1 MMWGFSP
8 SFDIQDELDN
18 CPPSIQKAATVNV
31 LLVGVGDLRHVLR
44 TIAQSY
50 RHRSNRHLNMHV
62 LESSLEATARQLL
75 LLNLA
80 LEPAD
85 VLNPLQ
91 KARMFLEIHGNTLV
105 RPNTQQYIRQK
116 ASQLI
121 YMVTDHI
128 YLKNRLPM
136 VSLENLKYKE
146 KDCMEATYKFWKNS
160 TIDYFDITKL
170 WDLRLRAHLGQ
181 RYDSRDNVFDWDYH
195 MKLSY
200 SAEHGLPVTHQEYL
214 NWRQT
219 GVAFRWMNSAECTDV
234 NLTMATGVVSEP
246 NQRPT
251 QFSGDMLTGP
261 FISFG
266 VDCEDPEMLKKCNN
280 KFVRTATEVSE
291 HNVTRLM
298 YELSFKKSYDFEDGF
313 VDDWGAVYMT
323 SPTPSR
329 MSSARSISREDS
341 GYFRSPAREE
351 YSSLIV
357 DDMEV
362 VFLSPT
368 TLDEDRPSS
377 KFRGTFNVII
387 LGHSVVPDMVTQSL
401 LSLAADDALFL
412 IEGKKYVVGPR
423 RCDLKDYKEN
433 FIEHIKDLQL
443 DPLPYTTEYDPI
455 TDGIMRYLF
464 NRRNV
469 Q

>member
-1 MMWGFSP
+1 MWGFSP
-8 SFDIQDELDN
+8 SFDIQDELDLG
-18 CPPSIQKAATVNV
+18 PPCIKKASNVNV

-44 TIAQSY
+44 TIARSY
-50 RHRSNRHLNMHV
+50 RHPNNRRINMHV

-75 LLNLA
+75 QLNLA

-85 VLNPLQ
+85 VMNPLQ

-105 RPNTQQYIRQK
+105 RPNTLQYIKLK
-116 ASQLI
+116 ACQMI
-121 YMVTDHI
+121 YMVTDHV

-146 KDCMEATYKFWKNS
+146 KDFMEATYKFWKNS

-170 WDLRLRAHLGQ
+170 WDMRLRSYLGQ

-195 MKLSY
+195 MKLSS

-214 NWRQT
+214 NWRET
-219 GVAFRWMNSAECTDV
+219 GVAFRWLNSAECTDV
-234 NLTMATGVVSEP
+234 NMTMATGIISDP
-246 NQRPT
+246 NQKSS
-251 QFSGDMLTGP
+251 QFLGDMLTGP

-266 VDCEDPEMLKKCNN
+266 VESEDAEILKKCNN
-280 KFVRTATEVSE
+280 KYIHSASAVSE
-291 HNVTRLM
+291 HNVTRIM
-298 YELSFKKSYDFEDGF
+298 FELAFKKPYDFEEGF
-313 VDDWGAVYMT
+313 VDDWGAVYDLS

-329 MSSARSISREDS
+329 LSSARSISREDS

-362 VFLSPT
+362 TFLSPT
-368 TLDEDRPSS
+368 TLADERPSS

-387 LGHSVVPDMVTQSL
+387 LGQTVVPSIINENL
-401 LSLAADDALFL
+401 LSLAADDALLL

-423 RCDLKDYKEN
+423 RCDLKDFKEN
-433 FIEHIKDLQL
+433 FIEMMKDLKL
-443 DPLPYTTEYDPI
+443 EPHPYNTEYDPVNE
-455 TDGIMRYLF
+455 GLVRYTF
-464 NRRNV
+464 NRSSV